1 MTGKKHAAP
10 LRMTGKKP
18 AAPLRMTG
26 KKHAAPLTVT
36 QKDAADCS
44 DEKAR
49 FLLLRKSFKNT
60 FTFPA

>member
-1 MTGKKHAAP
+1 
-10 LRMTGKKP
+10 MTGKKP